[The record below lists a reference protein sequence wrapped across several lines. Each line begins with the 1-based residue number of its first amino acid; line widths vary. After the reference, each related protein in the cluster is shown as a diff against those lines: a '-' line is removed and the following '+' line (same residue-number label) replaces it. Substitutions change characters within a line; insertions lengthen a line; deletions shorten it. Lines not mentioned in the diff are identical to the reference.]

1 MEKVNKTFISLAYKS
16 LIESKIIEYK
26 SNIHKMHGPNIH
38 VVFSPKNKFKE
49 FQLHQTLIFFSEF
62 WHISRSEHS
71 REKCICDFPKEN

>member
-1 MEKVNKTFISLAYKS
+1 
-16 LIESKIIEYK
+16 
-26 SNIHKMHGPNIH
+26 MHGPNIH
-38 VVFSPKNKFKE
+38 VVFSPKNKFKK